1 MSLEIFTGEDRK
13 LKKIF
18 HATAPRLPAY
28 RFELTDIKYDRFIRA
43 KSMHEQRESCG
54 QLITGGKI
62 EKLPRKNGQH
72 WQRRI

>member
-1 MSLEIFTGEDRK
+1 
-13 LKKIF
+13 
-18 HATAPRLPAY
+18 
-28 RFELTDIKYDRFIRA
+28 LTDIKSDRFIRA